1 VLTGRTHGYRRH
13 PQLARFLTA
22 SDPLAAINAYL
33 VGIAD
38 EARVRGYHFDRGKI
52 RGRRTHPKIA
62 ETRGQI
68 LSEWDHLLKKLET
81 RSPELARLWQAIP
94 QPGAHGLFTLIEG
107 PVRDW
112 ERTPLAS

>member
-1 VLTGRTHGYRRH
+1 
-13 PQLARFLTA
+13 
-22 SDPLAAINAYL
+22 
-33 VGIAD
+33 
-38 EARVRGYHFDRGKI
+38 VRGYHFDRGKI